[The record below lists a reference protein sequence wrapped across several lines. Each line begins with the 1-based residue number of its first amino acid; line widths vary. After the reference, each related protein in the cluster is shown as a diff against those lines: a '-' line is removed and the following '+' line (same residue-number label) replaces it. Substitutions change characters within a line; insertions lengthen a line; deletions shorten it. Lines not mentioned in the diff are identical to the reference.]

1 MFLHDVPDPLAAYRA
16 RLGRRPISVFAQDG
30 QGGNQ
35 GGAKQALFD
44 TAEVRIICPI
54 DHHHKDAS
62 VPFEKQT
69 VNAATHICE
78 CLSEPPSQH
87 LRGNKDVFRRHKPRI
102 LDHFGTDESDD
113 RVRESAVGRP
123 FKILH

>member
-1 MFLHDVPDPLAAYRA
+1 MFLHDSPDPLAAYRA
-16 RLGRRPISVFAQDG
+16 RLGRHPINVFAQGG

-54 DHHHKDAS
+54 DHHNKDAS

-87 LRGNKDVFRRHKPRI
+87 LRGNKQVFRRHKPPG

-123 FKILH
+123 FRIL